1 MGLATHRT
9 WQGQRQPSYWPG
21 DIVKYLQLS
30 MVVFLLASIIIL
42 TGCGKDL
49 QTARGVVEEFVDQ
62 HYVHIN
68 LKKAKEFCVGLALHK
83 INEEIRLTAGQVIDA
98 STRKPKIYYRLLE
111 EKVGKGRASFI
122 YQGTIRA
129 QDAPEFTRRW
139 LIIARQE
146 NGAWRVSNFKEY

>member
-9 WQGQRQPSYWPG
+9 CQGQRQPSHWTG
-21 DIVKYLQLS
+21 DIVKYFHLC
-30 MVVFLLASIIIL
+30 MVVHLFASIIIL

-49 QTARGVVEEFVDQ
+49 QTARGVVEEFIDQ

-68 LKKAKEFCVGLALHK
+68 LKKAKDFCVGLALHK

-98 STRKPKIYYRLLE
+98 STRKPKVYYRLLE
-111 EKVGKGRASFI
+111 EKVGKQRASFI
-122 YQGTIRA
+122 YQGTIRVE
-129 QDAPEFTRRW
+129 DAAEFKRRW

-146 NGAWRVSNFKEY
+146 NDSWRVSNFKEY

>member
-1 MGLATHRT
+1 MGLTTHRT
-9 WQGQRQPSYWPG
+9 WHEQRQPCYCTG
-21 DIVKYLQLS
+21 EIVKDLHLC
-30 MVVFLLASIIIL
+30 MVVLLLASIIIL

-49 QTARGVVEEFVDQ
+49 QTARGVVEEFIDQ
-62 HYVHIN
+62 HYVYIN

-98 STRKPKIYYRLLE
+98 STRKPKVYYRLLE
-111 EKVGKGRASFI
+111 EKVGKQRASFI

-146 NGAWRVSNFKEY
+146 NGGWRVSNFKEF

>member
-1 MGLATHRT
+1 MTGRLHSNSVLNAPVGKLMKKLESRT
-9 WQGQRQPSYWPG
+9 VQ
-21 DIVKYLQLS
+21 VLC
-30 MVVFLLASIIIL
+30 IL
-42 TGCGKDL
+42 VLGFSGCGKDL
-49 QTARGVVEEFVDQ
+49 QTARGVVEEFIDQ
-62 HYVHIN
+62 HYVAIN

-83 INEEIRLTAGQVIDA
+83 VNEEIRLTAGQVIDS

-111 EKVGKGRASFI
+111 EKVGKQRASFI

-129 QDAPEFTRRW
+129 EGAPEFTRRW

>member
-1 MGLATHRT
+1 MTDHLFSNSAVKAHVDKPIKKLGSRT
-9 WQGQRQPSYWPG
+9 VQ
-21 DIVKYLQLS
+21 VLC
-30 MVVFLLASIIIL
+30 IL
-42 TGCGKDL
+42 VLGFSGCGKDL
-49 QTARGVVEEFVDQ
+49 QTARGVVEEFIDQ

-68 LKKAKEFCVGLALHK
+68 LKKAKEFSVGLALHK
-83 INEEIRLTAGQVIDA
+83 INEEIRLTDGQVIDA

-111 EKVGKGRASFI
+111 EKVGKQRASFL